1 MAKITFVLNDNLDLK
16 MREFIDKNNMGIT
29 TFITVAIQAYLDQ
42 VDLKNEMT
50 NMFKVL
56 MEKAVK
62 NELSK

>member
-1 MAKITFVLNDNLDLK
+1 MAKITFVLNDNLDEK

-42 VDLKNEMT
+42 ADLKNEMT
-50 NMFKVL
+50 SMFKVL